1 MGGGI
6 IYGLSQTEKGKRL
19 EAKGQYVLEVSPRAT
34 KPQIRQAVEATFK
47 VDVTGVNTQNF
58 QGKWRRLTGKWG
70 RRPAWKR
77 AIVTLA
83 KGQKLELKG

>member
-1 MGGGI
+1 MGDTVILGI
-6 IYGLSQTEKGKRL
+6 AQTEKGKRL
-19 EAKGQYVLEVSPRAT
+19 EAMGQYVLEVNPRAT
-34 KPQIRQAVEATFK
+34 KPQIRQAVESTFK
-47 VDVTGVNTQNF
+47 VDVKAVNTLNF

-83 KGQKLELKG
+83 KGQKIELK

>member
-1 MGGGI
+1 MADSI
-6 IYGLSQTEKGKRL
+6 LHGLSQTEKGKRL
-19 EAKGQYVLEVSPRAT
+19 EAQGQYMLEVSVSAT
-34 KPQIRQAVEATFK
+34 KPQIRDAVEATFK

-58 QGKWRRLTGKWG
+58 QGKWRRLTGRWG

-83 KGQKLELKG
+83 KGQKLELK

>member
-1 MGGGI
+1 MAASV

-19 EAKGQYVLEVSPRAT
+19 EALGQYMLDVAPRAT
-34 KPQIRQAVEATFK
+34 KQQIRDAVEARFK
-47 VDVTGVNTQNF
+47 VDVTAVNTQNF
-58 QGKWRRLTGKWG
+58 QGKWRRLTGRWG

-83 KGQKLELKG
+83 KGQKLELK